1 MTEQETKKKGRWKP
15 KVYSRQLMEYANQ
28 SLRDDEKNLYKT
40 LFDEIKTSNGIEKVE
55 HLMMLDTTIYDF
67 IRIKRIHNIIMR
79 EGDVVRLKLRGGQ
92 VITKAHE
99 ASYLLN
105 AVQTQFRNNMKELM
119 LTKKEIVKK
128 IDVHSLYFHD
138 GLNME
143 EHLKYATLG
152 VFYLERDIRYYNEWY
167 K

>member
-128 IDVHSLYFHD
+128 NI
-138 GLNME
+138 G
-143 EHLKYATLG
+143 LG
-152 VFYLERDIRYYNEWY
+152 VKDFASFMSETAVDADFEVKEDKSNGND
-167 K
+167 